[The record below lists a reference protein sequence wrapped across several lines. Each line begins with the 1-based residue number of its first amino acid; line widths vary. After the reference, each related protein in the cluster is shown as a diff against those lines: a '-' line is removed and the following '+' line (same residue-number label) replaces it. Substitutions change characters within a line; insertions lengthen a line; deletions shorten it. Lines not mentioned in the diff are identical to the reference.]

1 MGGLCNRRAR
11 WLQRARSPAGLE
23 DPRACLEG
31 RDVSCAAMAR
41 SHRRRAGRRSFAGA
55 LAGALPVVVALAG
68 LTISSRAEADEGFDD
83 DALKAIIGGGVAAAD
98 IMFFAYDV
106 GIMVAKR
113 HPSVGW
119 SIAQTAITAPQT
131 LMFGALAI
139 AGELDEKEE
148 LLIPS
153 FLAAMFTGAMTT
165 HGIWSLS
172 SDSVS
177 AVELFTISPV
187 IAANTVLT
195 TAALAKATGGELG
208 SPTLGILE
216 LSLAGPTGSLFVYK
230 SAVDEENRSEWIGLS
245 VWSGVILLHGA
256 ASVLAWRVDEF
267 DDSARVR
274 LPDLP
279 FTIQGFGPSVV
290 SDGFSAVPGVRIAGK
305 F

>member
-1 MGGLCNRRAR
+1 
-11 WLQRARSPAGLE
+11 
-23 DPRACLEG
+23 
-31 RDVSCAAMAR
+31 
-41 SHRRRAGRRSFAGA
+41 
-55 LAGALPVVVALAG
+55 
-68 LTISSRAEADEGFDD
+68 
-83 DALKAIIGGGVAAAD
+83 
-98 IMFFAYDV
+98 
-106 GIMVAKR
+106 
-113 HPSVGW
+113 
-119 SIAQTAITAPQT
+119 
-131 LMFGALAI
+131 
-139 AGELDEKEE
+139 
-148 LLIPS
+148 
-153 FLAAMFTGAMTT
+153 MFTGAMTT

-256 ASVLAWRVDEF
+256 ASLLAWRVDEF